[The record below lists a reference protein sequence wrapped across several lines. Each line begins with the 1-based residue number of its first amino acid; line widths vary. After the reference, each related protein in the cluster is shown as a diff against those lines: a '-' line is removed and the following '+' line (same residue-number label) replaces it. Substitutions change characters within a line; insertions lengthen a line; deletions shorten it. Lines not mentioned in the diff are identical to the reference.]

1 MTLGARR
8 QSTSN
13 YCSVTLLTQ
22 RVNSLH
28 IELKLIKT
36 VYSASIP
43 LTSLLKT
50 RNSSSSFRGLIN
62 ALDREQYHTL
72 TFRDFQ
78 SVNEKREMEPGRHGA
93 LLGCSLHGLLTCPGR
108 WGCSVW
114 QGQRSPHRGST
125 APPWQGNCG
134 TGKMVEPSVQRLRAH
149 RVMTAGVKQLSE
161 GTMSRRVLLWD
172 QISWS
177 PGMVLGGFSSK
188 RHSSLVTVFP
198 LKIKIKTKQ
207 TPNQTFTSKSKITIM
222 YVLNPKFKDSITF
235 N

>member
-62 ALDREQYHTL
+62 ALDQEQYHTL

-78 SVNEKREMEPGRHGA
+78 SVNEKREMEPGGA
-93 LLGCSLHGLLTCPGR
+93 VACWVSPHGLLTCPGR
-108 WGCSVW
+108 CGFSVW
-114 QGQRSPHRGST
+114 HGQRAGHSPG
-125 APPWQGNCG
+125 QGNCR
-134 TGKMVEPSVQRLRAH
+134 TGMMVKPSAQRLRAH
-149 RVMTAGVKQLSE
+149 RIMTAGVKQPSE
-161 GTMSRRVLLWD
+161 GTVSRQVLLWD
-172 QISWS
+172 Q
-177 PGMVLGGFSSK
+177 VA
-188 RHSSLVTVFP
+188 
-198 LKIKIKTKQ
+198 
-207 TPNQTFTSKSKITIM
+207 
-222 YVLNPKFKDSITF
+222 
-235 N
+235 

>member
-50 RNSSSSFRGLIN
+50 RNSSSSFQGLIN
-62 ALDREQYHTL
+62 APDQEQYHTL

-78 SVNEKREMEPGRHGA
+78 SVNEKRELEPGRHRGFAGSLSAWAADLPRPGGA
-93 LLGCSLHGLLTCPGR
+93 FLFGTGRDSPAEGARHRPGR
-108 WGCSVW
+108 
-114 QGQRSPHRGST
+114 GS
-125 APPWQGNCG
+125 CG
-134 TGKMVEPSVQRLRAH
+134 TGKMLKPNVHKLGAH
-149 RVMTAGVKQLSE
+149 RIMTARVKQPRE
-161 GTMSRRVLLWD
+161 DTRSRQVLLWD
-172 QISWS
+172 QISRS
-177 PGMVLGGFSSK
+177 PGMGTED
-188 RHSSLVTVFP
+188 SLARDTAA
-198 LKIKIKTKQ
+198 
-207 TPNQTFTSKSKITIM
+207 
-222 YVLNPKFKDSITF
+222 
-235 N
+235 

>member
-1 MTLGARR
+1 MTPGARR

-62 ALDREQYHTL
+62 ALDQEQYHTL

-78 SVNEKREMEPGRHGA
+78 SVNEKRETEQGRHGG
-93 LLGCSLHGLLTCPGR
+93 LLGCSLQGLLTCPGR
-108 WGCSVW
+108 
-114 QGQRSPHRGST
+114 
-125 APPWQGNCG
+125 
-134 TGKMVEPSVQRLRAH
+134 
-149 RVMTAGVKQLSE
+149 
-161 GTMSRRVLLWD
+161 
-172 QISWS
+172 
-177 PGMVLGGFSSK
+177 
-188 RHSSLVTVFP
+188 
-198 LKIKIKTKQ
+198 
-207 TPNQTFTSKSKITIM
+207 
-222 YVLNPKFKDSITF
+222 
-235 N
+235 

>member
-1 MTLGARR
+1 MTPGARR

-62 ALDREQYHTL
+62 ALDQEQYHTL

-78 SVNEKREMEPGRHGA
+78 SVNEKGDGA
-93 LLGCSLHGLLTCPGR
+93 GKARWLAGLLTAWAADPPRQVGLFHWHGR
-108 WGCSVW
+108 DPRG
-114 QGQRSPHRGST
+114 GST
-125 APPWQGNCG
+125 AQPWLGNTVG
-134 TGKMVEPSVQRLRAH
+134 TGKLVEPWVKARGSWDYASWCKTDQRGH
-149 RVMTAGVKQLSE
+149 RVKNGAVMGPD
-161 GTMSRRVLLWD
+161 LLVAWD
-172 QISWS
+172 RYCRF
-177 PGMVLGGFSSK
+177 GSK
-188 RHSSLVTVFP
+188 RHSSLATLFTQ
-198 LKIKIKTKQ
+198 KIKK
-207 TPNQTFTSKSKITIM
+207 
-222 YVLNPKFKDSITF
+222 
-235 N
+235 

>member
-50 RNSSSSFRGLIN
+50 RNSSSSFQGLIN
-62 ALDREQYHTL
+62 ALDQEQYHTL

-78 SVNEKREMEPGRHGA
+78 SVNEKRETEPGRHGG
-93 LLGCSLHGLLTCPGR
+93 LLGRSRHGLLTCPGR
-108 WGCSVW
+108 WGFSARH
-114 QGQRSPHRGST
+114 GQRSPRRGST
-125 APPWQGNCG
+125 APPRPGELPNR
-134 TGKMVEPSVQRLRAH
+134 EDAEAEHRLGAH
-149 RVMTAGVKQLSE
+149 RIMTAGVKQPRD
-161 GTMSRRVLLWD
+161 GTMSRQVLLWD

-177 PGMVLGGFSSK
+177 PGMGTEV
-188 RHSSLVTVFP
+188 SLVRNTAA
-198 LKIKIKTKQ
+198 
-207 TPNQTFTSKSKITIM
+207 
-222 YVLNPKFKDSITF
+222 
-235 N
+235 

>member
-50 RNSSSSFRGLIN
+50 RNSSSSFQGLIN
-62 ALDREQYHTL
+62 ALDQEQYHTL

-78 SVNEKREMEPGRHGA
+78 SVNERRETEPGRHGGW
-93 LLGCSLHGLLTCPGR
+93 LGGSPHGLLTCPGEVGLFCSAWAEIPPQR
-108 WGCSVW
+108 ERGTALARELRNREHRDTVCAEPRSSQDFDSWCKTAQWGHHV
-114 QGQRSPHRGST
+114 R
-125 APPWQGNCG
+125 
-134 TGKMVEPSVQRLRAH
+134 TGA
-149 RVMTAGVKQLSE
+149 
-161 GTMSRRVLLWD
+161 TMGPDLLVTW
-172 QISWS
+172 
-177 PGMVLGGFSSK
+177 GGYWGFTSK
-188 RHSSLVTVFP
+188 RHSSLVTVFW
-198 LKIKIKTKQ
+198 LKRNKTKKPKPQ
-207 TPNQTFTSKSKITIM
+207 TSRLQLNLKSKQCM
-222 YVLNPKFKDSITF
+222 C
-235 N
+235 

>member
-62 ALDREQYHTL
+62 ALDQEQYHTL

-78 SVNEKREMEPGRHGA
+78 SVNEKREMEPGRRGG
-93 LLGCSLHGLLTCPGR
+93 LLGLTAWAADLPGQ
-108 WGCSVW
+108 VW
-114 QGQRSPHRGST
+114 IFCLAWAESRAQPRPGQLQNWDDGEAICAEAQSSQDYDSWCKT
-125 APPWQGNCG
+125 AQ
-134 TGKMVEPSVQRLRAH
+134 
-149 RVMTAGVKQLSE
+149 
-161 GTMSRRVLLWD
+161 
-172 QISWS
+172 
-177 PGMVLGGFSSK
+177 
-188 RHSSLVTVFP
+188 
-198 LKIKIKTKQ
+198 
-207 TPNQTFTSKSKITIM
+207 
-222 YVLNPKFKDSITF
+222 
-235 N
+235 

>member
-50 RNSSSSFRGLIN
+50 RNSSSSFQGLIN
-62 ALDREQYHTL
+62 ALDQEQYHTL

-78 SVNEKREMEPGRHGA
+78 SVNERRETEPGRHGGW
-93 LLGCSLHGLLTCPGR
+93 LGRSPHGLLTCPGR
-108 WGCSVW
+108 WGFSVW
-114 QGQRSPHRGST
+114 HGQRSPRRESA
-125 APPWQGNCG
+125 APPRPGSCG
-134 TGKMVEPSVQRLRAH
+134 IGKMMKSVQRLGAH
-149 RVMTAGVKQLSE
+149 RIVTAGVKQPSE
-161 GTMSRRVLLWD
+161 GSMSRQVLQWD
-172 QISWS
+172 QISW
-177 PGMVLGGFSSK
+177 VL
-188 RHSSLVTVFP
+188 RVH
-198 LKIKIKTKQ
+198 
-207 TPNQTFTSKSKITIM
+207 
-222 YVLNPKFKDSITF
+222 
-235 N
+235 

>member
-62 ALDREQYHTL
+62 ALDQEQYHTL

-78 SVNEKREMEPGRHGA
+78 SVKEKREMEPGRHSG
-93 LLGCSLHGLLTCPGR
+93 LLGRSPHGLLTCPGR
-108 WGCSVW
+108 WGFSVW
-114 QGQRSPHRGST
+114 HGQRSPRREHGTALARGT
-125 APPWQGNCG
+125 AG
-134 TGKMVEPSVQRLRAH
+134 TGKMVKPFAKRLGAH
-149 RVMTAGVKQLSE
+149 RIMSAGVKQPSE
-161 GTMSRRVLLWD
+161 GTMSRCYYGTR
-172 QISWS
+172 S
-177 PGMVLGGFSSK
+177 PGHLGWVLRVHQQETQQSGYPLSPKKKKPKSQT
-188 RHSSLVTVFP
+188 RHL
-198 LKIKIKTKQ
+198 
-207 TPNQTFTSKSKITIM
+207 
-222 YVLNPKFKDSITF
+222 
-235 N
+235 

>member
-62 ALDREQYHTL
+62 ALDQEQYHTL

-78 SVNEKREMEPGRHGA
+78 SVNEKREMEPGRHGG
-93 LLGCSLHGLLTCPGR
+93 LLGCSPHGQVGLFHLAR
-108 WGCSVW
+108 
-114 QGQRSPHRGST
+114 QRSPRREHGT
-125 APPWQGNCG
+125 ALAGGTVG
-134 TGKMVEPSVQRLRAH
+134 TGKMAKPCVKAH
-149 RVMTAGVKQLSE
+149 GSWDYGSWRKTAQ
-161 GTMSRRVLLWD
+161 
-172 QISWS
+172 
-177 PGMVLGGFSSK
+177 
-188 RHSSLVTVFP
+188 
-198 LKIKIKTKQ
+198 
-207 TPNQTFTSKSKITIM
+207 
-222 YVLNPKFKDSITF
+222 
-235 N
+235 

>member
-62 ALDREQYHTL
+62 ALDQEQYHTL

-78 SVNEKREMEPGRHGA
+78 SVNEKREMEPGRHG
-93 LLGCSLHGLLTCPGR
+93 GLLTTRAADLPRQVGLFCLARAEIPPEREHGTAPTT
-108 WGCSVW
+108 GIVE
-114 QGQRSPHRGST
+114 QGTRSGHLHRGSELTGFYGSWCKT
-125 APPWQGNCG
+125 AQGG
-134 TGKMVEPSVQRLRAH
+134 HHVKTGA
-149 RVMTAGVKQLSE
+149 
-161 GTMSRRVLLWD
+161 TMGPDL
-172 QISWS
+172 
-177 PGMVLGGFSSK
+177 
-188 RHSSLVTVFP
+188 LVTWDG
-198 LKIKIKTKQ
+198 
-207 TPNQTFTSKSKITIM
+207 
-222 YVLNPKFKDSITF
+222 Y
-235 N
+235 